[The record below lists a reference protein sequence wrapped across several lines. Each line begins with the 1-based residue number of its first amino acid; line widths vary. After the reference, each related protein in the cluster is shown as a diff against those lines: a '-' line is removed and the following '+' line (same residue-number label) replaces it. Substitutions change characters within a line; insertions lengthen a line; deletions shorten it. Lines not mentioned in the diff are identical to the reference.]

1 MIIEFK
7 TKELRKC
14 AEDYRYASK
23 ILGMV
28 CAKKLFQ
35 RLAQLE
41 TASSFEDLRFA
52 VGRFHE
58 LTENRKGQWSFDL
71 EHPKRLIIT
80 PITLPIPIDAD
91 GKYIWADITDALL
104 VEIVDYHKEG

>member
-1 MIIEFK
+1 MNLLK
-7 TKELRKC
+7 T
-14 AEDYRYASK
+14 
-23 ILGMV
+23 
-28 CAKKLFQ
+28 AK
-35 RLAQLE
+35 
-41 TASSFEDLRFA
+41 
-52 VGRFHE
+52 VNGV
-58 LTENRKGQWSFDL
+58 FDL